1 MEIPT
6 CNRSRTWAWNSTND
20 FSTQDLDLE
29 SIEAV
34 KRVVILASG
43 SGSLAQAII
52 DDAEL
57 GGQIVAVVSDRS
69 DALVLERA
77 QKSSIATHVIEM
89 KSERMTWDRE
99 IFDCVID
106 LKADLVISA
115 GFMRILSPDFVQ
127 TFPTINS
134 HPALLPLFPGAHAVR
149 DALAA
154 GVSETGTTIHWV
166 DEGIDTGKIIT
177 QAKVSIL
184 PGDNEASLHERI
196 KEVERGL
203 IVAAIKEVLPTL
215 ESRHG

>member
-1 MEIPT
+1 VEVPIT
-6 CNRSRTWAWNSTND
+6 NRSRTRAWNIIDNIYTKN
-20 FSTQDLDLE
+20 LIIE
-29 SIEAV
+29 SFETV
-34 KRVVILASG
+34 KRAVILASG
-43 SGSLAQAII
+43 NGSLAQAII
-52 DDAEL
+52 DDAQL
-57 GGQIVAVVSDRS
+57 GGQIVAVVSDRA

-77 QKSSIATHVIEM
+77 RSSDIPTHVIEM
-89 KSERMTWDRE
+89 KSDRKVWDKE
-99 IFDCVID
+99 ILDCVNN
-106 LKADLVISA
+106 LKPDLVISA

-149 DALAA
+149 DALVA
-154 GVSETGTTIHWV
+154 GASETGTTIHWV
-166 DEGIDTGKIIT
+166 DQGMDTGKIIM
-177 QAKVSIL
+177 QARVSIL

>member
-1 MEIPT
+1 VEIPT
-6 CNRSRTWAWNSTND
+6 CNWSRTWAWNIVDNIY
-20 FSTQDLDLE
+20 TQNLIIE

-34 KRVVILASG
+34 KRAVILASG
-43 SGSLAQAII
+43 NGSLAQAII

-57 GGQIVAVVSDRS
+57 RSQIVAVVSDRS